1 MFFTPEL
8 GKSLLG
14 LRIACFLGRARACVR
29 REERRCEKT
38 EAAIK
43 QGIAAPDWPR
53 YGTRP
58 PFRYLCVLPAVR
70 AAGGGFRRR
79 RGAPCAGRCTLGRD
93 FGLRDAARPRTCR
106 YVIVHGTTDKVHVTN
121 SWQSSRACP
130 MLMLLVLCGGW
141 NFDAVSVREKTQDG
155 RNIPPAQYPGMSHST
170 VEPYSCTAH
179 GCSVPSCG
187 EKHVLRY
194 AAHTQNAF

>member
-14 LRIACFLGRARACVR
+14 LRITCFLGRARACVR

-58 PFRYLCVLPAVR
+58 PLRYLCVLPAVR

-79 RGAPCAGRCTLGRD
+79 RGALCACRCTLGRL
-93 FGLRDAARPRTCR
+93 FGLTYAARPRA
-106 YVIVHGTTDKVHVTN
+106 
-121 SWQSSRACP
+121 W
-130 MLMLLVLCGGW
+130 
-141 NFDAVSVREKTQDG
+141 
-155 RNIPPAQYPGMSHST
+155 
-170 VEPYSCTAH
+170 
-179 GCSVPSCG
+179 
-187 EKHVLRY
+187 RY
-194 AAHTQNAF
+194 ALAAAIGCLIASSVLSRRLSSHRTHAPSQHRLQANLFLKSGFREDPAPGARHFERVLTCTFFTGLPCQSFLQAGLFKRSA

>member
-1 MFFTPEL
+1 MPIRRSSANHSLRGRQRVISHRFVVPRYSFFTSNHSLPKSTFCRPAHSKIVFFTPEL

-29 REERRCEKT
+29 WEERRCEKT

-58 PFRYLCVLPAVR
+58 PLRYLCVLPAVR

-79 RGAPCAGRCTLGRD
+79 RGALCACRCTLGRL
-93 FGLRDAARPRTCR
+93 FGLTYAARPRA
-106 YVIVHGTTDKVHVTN
+106 
-121 SWQSSRACP
+121 W
-130 MLMLLVLCGGW
+130 
-141 NFDAVSVREKTQDG
+141 
-155 RNIPPAQYPGMSHST
+155 
-170 VEPYSCTAH
+170 
-179 GCSVPSCG
+179 
-187 EKHVLRY
+187 RY
-194 AAHTQNAF
+194 ALAQ

>member
-1 MFFTPEL
+1 M
-8 GKSLLG
+8 
-14 LRIACFLGRARACVR
+14 R

-43 QGIAAPDWPR
+43 QPIAALAWQR

-58 PFRYLCVLPAVR
+58 PLRTLCVLPAVR

-141 NFDAVSVREKTQDG
+141 NFDAVSMREKTQDW
-155 RNIPPAQYPGMSHST
+155 RNIHQPST
-170 VEPYSCTAH
+170 LACHTILWDH
-179 GCSVPSCG
+179 IR
-187 EKHVLRY
+187 VLRVVAPSRNLQKSTY
-194 AAHTQNAF
+194 SEHTNHMLRDFQAHAA

>member
-1 MFFTPEL
+1 MISHCFVVPRYSFFTSNHSLPKSTFCRPAHSKIVFFTPEL

-29 REERRCEKT
+29 WEERRCEKT

-58 PFRYLCVLPAVR
+58 PLRYLCVLPAVR

-79 RGAPCAGRCTLGRD
+79 RGAHCAGRCTLGRL
-93 FGLRDAARPRTCR
+93 FGHRDAARPRTCR
-106 YVIVHGTTDKVHVTN
+106 YVITHGMTDKVHVTN
-121 SWQSSRACP
+121 SWQSSRARPVC
-130 MLMLLVLCGGW
+130 MIVALSSIW
-141 NFDAVSVREKTQDG
+141 
-155 RNIPPAQYPGMSHST
+155 
-170 VEPYSCTAH
+170 
-179 GCSVPSCG
+179 
-187 EKHVLRY
+187 
-194 AAHTQNAF
+194 